1 MLKRERT
8 GLLTLSAV
16 TVVLGAI
23 IVGGVYWLGVLTGR
37 GQRVENRALESS
49 TYESQW
55 RGLLDLVSARDL
67 AIALVAL
74 VVLAVV
80 QRNPRGA
87 IRAVLI
93 IGVAN
98 VVAQVLK
105 YGILVRPDFA
115 ALDARNTFPSG
126 HAVAFSS
133 VLFVLIIIVPAR
145 IRVLVAVFA
154 SLVLGV
160 VVFQLLGF
168 GWHRLSDVIGGVMI
182 TLSAVGLAHLVV
194 PPRMTDARWRAP
206 FGFRVYSIGATVLFA
221 AAAVALLLIAA
232 IVRGSRE
239 SGLLLLATQAAA
251 IGSVVFAIWF
261 VCLIAPRIAPRRT
274 ASTDATGRSVT
285 A

>member
-74 VVLAVV
+74 VILAVV

-93 IGVAN
+93 VGVAN

-133 VLFVLIIIVPAR
+133 VLFVLIILVPAR

-261 VCLIAPRIAPRRT
+261 VCLIAPRRT
-274 ASTDATGRSVT
+274 ASADATGRSVT